1 MVLVVALLLRPLYK
15 IPVMVMMMI
24 PVWSCLRCRQYREAI
39 VSLVSLMLD
48 TGLPCFRGRTIKML
62 RNRFQPN
69 ASDREAAQYMMRI
82 IYNCS
87 QSLRSKT
94 YDMIQFWQNQIPY

>member
-1 MVLVVALLLRPLYK
+1 
-15 IPVMVMMMI
+15 
-24 PVWSCLRCRQYREAI
+24 
-39 VSLVSLMLD
+39 
-48 TGLPCFRGRTIKML
+48 ML

-69 ASDREAAQYMMRI
+69 ASDREAAQYMLRI